1 MIIFLPNFPSEC
13 RSRYQRCMVVFGV
26 LRYNKEVRET
36 VEQVDQCDCYM
47 YRKWLLHP
55 AFVSS
60 PRVELT
66 LASTAA
72 LKTQMPSNKGGDT
85 LVPFP
90 PPSCVLTAL
99 SLNLRCRSQRVP
111 SDAQRVLRLP
121 AGRRHFGAGSA
132 EGILNLVSHYL
143 STSVGTPAKPATTS
157 FHDSHAG
164 PFESS
169 C

>member
-90 PPSCVLTAL
+90 PPSCVSHCPFTEFAL
-99 SLNLRCRSQRVP
+99 PFS
-111 SDAQRVLRLP
+111 
-121 AGRRHFGAGSA
+121 
-132 EGILNLVSHYL
+132 
-143 STSVGTPAKPATTS
+143 K
-157 FHDSHAG
+157 G
-164 PFESS
+164 PFGCSTRTTIAGWPPPLRRRVGGGHLEPCQPLLVYFCGNTRKTCYNIVS
-169 C
+169 